1 MMMDEQA
8 FRKTLIKVRAQAKQN
23 NDNIS
28 KEELREMFGGENLSE
43 EGLSYIVKFLEDEK
57 ITVHE
62 LKEDVQ
68 SAVDTQQK
76 KEQTLMNRQEQSYLS
91 MYLEE
96 IEELEQI
103 SEEEREAILLKI
115 IEEKNG
121 EERIPELFLR
131 EVVDIARLYENQGV
145 LLEDLISEGNMS
157 LVLGAKMMDCV
168 ESAKEAEQFLMKLVM
183 DAMEK
188 LIMEHSGDESF
199 GLSIL
204 EKINLVNDKAK
215 EMAEELERKVTPL
228 ELCAELQMEP
238 EELMEICKIS
248 GNAIE
253 YIIMEKEE

>member
-23 NDNIS
+23 NANIS
-28 KEELREMFGGENLSE
+28 KEDLLEMFGNENLSK
-43 EGLSYIVKFLEDEK
+43 EGLAYIVKFLEDEK

-62 LKEDVQ
+62 SKEDVQ
-68 SAVDTQQK
+68 RAVDTQQK
-76 KEQTLMNRQEQSYLS
+76 KEQALMNRQDQSYLS

-96 IEELEQI
+96 IEELGQI
-103 SEEEREAILLKI
+103 SEEERDAILLKI
-115 IEEKNG
+115 IEEKSG

-145 LLEDLISEGNMS
+145 LLEDLIGEGNIS

-168 ESAKEAEQFLMKLVM
+168 ESAKEAEQLLMKLVM

-238 EELMEICKIS
+238 EEIIEICKLS

-253 YIIMEKEE
+253 YISMEK